1 MFLLFI
7 WIYKCLNS
15 PELELSK
22 KIPSHTKIVFTTA
35 FDAYAIEGYKVNAI
49 GYLLKPFDYAEFL
62 QTAEKALQLSSSAEK
77 DLSSPIHMFVKADYR
92 QIKIMFDDI
101 LYLEGLKDYVKIYLV
116 SQAQSIVTLMSLK
129 KFEEQLPPERFICV
143 HRSFIVALDGGIGD

>member
-1 MFLLFI
+1 M
-7 WIYKCLNS
+7 
-15 PELELSK
+15 
-22 KIPSHTKIVFTTA
+22 
-35 FDAYAIEGYKVNAI
+35 

-77 DLSSPIHMFVKADYR
+77 DLSSPTHMFVKADYR

-101 LYLEGLKDYVKIYLV
+101 LYLEGLKDYVKLYLV
-116 SQAQSIVTLMSLK
+116 SQAQPIVTLMSLK

-143 HRSFIVALDGGIGD
+143 HRSFIVALDKVEVVERQQIIFGKQRITVSDSIKEEFFSNLQINK